1 MMVDDHP
8 KTCVGDLY
16 KEACQHTYIMQCFS
30 SGRRRGEKRKNRVG
44 EEGDLGVR
52 EGKSEERD
60 GKDQGEGEGKIGRGK
75 DRVRRG
81 Q

>member
-1 MMVDDHP
+1 MTVDDHP

-16 KEACQHTYIMQCFS
+16 KEACQHTYIMQCFNS
-30 SGRRRGEKRKNRVG
+30 EEKWGKKGKTSWGKRRLGGER
-44 EEGDLGVR
+44 R
-52 EGKSEERD
+52 EKQERD